1 MSAFS
6 GAHSAGET
14 WASAIA
20 TMPSH
25 ITGATAGAA
34 ARFAGSEASETCS
47 KCSAISGA
55 VAIVAAAVTAAASAS
70 GPGTRARRS
79 ASRHRG
85 ASASSPATAAN
96 DSCHPGSPDARGLSA
111 SVATAA
117 SPSAYQ
123 RDAGRPASAATSPAQ
138 PITPA
143 RWIDGPPPA
152 SGT

>member
-6 GAHSAGET
+6 GSHSTGAT
-14 WASAIA
+14 CASAIDPI
-20 TMPSH
+20 PSH

-34 ARFAGSEASETCS
+34 TRLAGSEASETCS

-55 VAIVAAAVTAAASAS
+55 VASVAAAVTAIASAS

-79 ASRHRG
+79 ASPQRG
-85 ASASSPATAAN
+85 TSASSPATAAN
-96 DSCHPGSPDARGLSA
+96 ESCQPGSPDARGLSA
-111 SVATAA
+111 SVTAA
-117 SPSAYQ
+117 ARPSAYQ
-123 RDAGRPASAATSPAQ
+123 RDAGRPASAATSPAA